1 MTCAFHSQ
9 NYIFLLID
17 DWGIPFGEK
26 ATKGH
31 SEVYGRLW
39 WKSKYPQTKT
49 GEKIS
54 VKLVC
59 DGYVYSSQR
68 DKTSLILH
76 SLDTPSWRDLQ
87 RNILEH
93 IQAYGE
99 KGNIFR

>member
-9 NYIFLLID
+9 NCTFLLIED
-17 DWGIPFGEK
+17 LGIPFGEK

-31 SEVYGRLW
+31 LGVYGWLW

-49 GEKIS
+49 GENLS

-68 DKTSLILH
+68 DKTFLI
-76 SLDTPSWRDLQ
+76 
-87 RNILEH
+87 
-93 IQAYGE
+93 
-99 KGNIFR
+99 